1 MSRATKDTSE
11 APRERPWQIML
22 TGPSLEQIDAAT
34 RQALERIL
42 ELFTEV
48 GGLVVQTTA
57 GDVSVTRDFPSDYT
71 IQVDRLLKE
80 IFKNNPAV
88 TGIKFLGSENPHTAT
103 PDDPHWSAHGKAY
116 ASIDRGRGAG
126 GTYTRGSDS
135 CLPAPRQILENRI
148 TFVLHGSRSA

>member
-11 APRERPWQIML
+11 GPPERPWQIML
-22 TGPSLEQIDAAT
+22 TGPSLEQIDATT
-34 RQALERIL
+34 RRALERIL

-48 GGLVVQTTA
+48 GGLVVQTTV

-80 IFKNNPAV
+80 IFKSNPAV

-103 PDDPHWSAHGKAY
+103 PDDPHWSAYGKAY
-116 ASIDRGRGAG
+116 ASIGRAAARGELTPEAAIDAYRRLAK
-126 GTYTRGSDS
+126 
-135 CLPAPRQILENRI
+135 P
-148 TFVLHGSRSA
+148 